1 MNRRL
6 VVASAP
12 VPMAAAVLPPPS
24 PKRLGVALMAM
35 RQETAPIT
43 PEADWDLLFHAVAER
58 MRLTA
63 GQANITLGGRHIG
76 TAVLECMQALEQL
89 HAGLA
94 DQRGRRLS
102 IEGEL
107 RLCQADLAHARQQL
121 AGVRKDE
128 RRARHLA
135 THDCL
140 TALPNRYGFGAR
152 LDMALAPPRAAVAVL
167 YIDLD
172 GFKTIND
179 EHGHGTGDELLRI
192 VAKRLSHALRKQ
204 DMVCRMG
211 GDEFACMLVDPMDR
225 EQLSHL
231 ACKLFD
237 AVAAPLQVGSLE
249 LSVRPSIG
257 IAMSPTDGVDPDVL
271 LNCADAAMYQAKRQQ
286 LGYAF
291 FSSACVA

>member
-6 VVASAP
+6 VVASAS
-12 VPMAAAVLPPPS
+12 VPMAAAVPPPPS

-58 MRLTA
+58 MRRTA
-63 GQANITLGGRHIG
+63 GQANISLGGRHIG

-107 RLCQADLAHARQQL
+107 RQCQADLAHARQQL
-121 AGVRKDE
+121 TGARDGE

-135 THDCL
+135 SHDSL
-140 TALPNRYGFGAR
+140 TSLPNRHGFGAR
-152 LDMALAPPRAAVAVL
+152 LDMALAPPCAALAVL

-179 EHGHGTGDELLRI
+179 QHGHGTGDELLRI

-211 GDEFACMLVDPMDR
+211 GDEFACMLVDPMGR

-237 AVAAPLQVGSLE
+237 TVAAPLQVGSLV
-249 LSVRPSIG
+249 LRVRPSIG
-257 IAMSPTDGVDPDVL
+257 IAMCPNDGVDPDVL

-291 FSSACVA
+291 FGAAAVA